1 MTTLKK
7 PPISLVEE
15 ALPFCQIGLEL
26 DQKKVDSQ
34 ATFSL
39 KSFMICA
46 FPSINFVVL
55 D

>member
-7 PPISLVEE
+7 PPISLKE